1 MINYEKF
8 ENSLNRLQK
17 QWENYQTLDE
27 SYPKIIRDGIAES
40 AIQRFETCYDAL
52 WKALRKRLIEIVG
65 TDKFSNG
72 PKPAF
77 RTAYENGLLRSPI
90 EQWFRYND
98 TRNTTAHDDQD
109 AEKTKACLDLIPDFL
124 EDAIALY
131 SEITGKEWRWKRLLT

>member
-8 ENSLNRLQK
+8 ENSLNRLQE

-40 AIQRFETCYDAL
+40 VIQRFETCYDAL

-98 TRNTTAHDDQD
+98 ARNDTAQDYD
-109 AEKTKACLDLIPDFL
+109 AEKAKACLDLVPDFL
-124 EDAIALY
+124 EEAIALY
-131 SEITGKEWRWKRLLT
+131 SEIKGISWQ